1 MASQDTPKTIEIQG
15 YGIQKEATAQ
25 GTITPG
31 MLIER
36 VTDGVQAHSTAG
48 GPASPHVAI
57 EYGLTGRTIDDDY
70 SADDQVLFKTYTP
83 GSVVYGLVAAG
94 ASAISQY
101 DFLASASD
109 GTLATSGTD
118 EVVVAQ
124 ALEAVDNSGGGSAV
138 RIKAEIVPAHRTN
151 PA

>member
-36 VTDGVQAHSTAG
+36 VTNGVQAHSTAA
-48 GPASPHVAI
+48 GPASTHFAI
-57 EYGLTGRTIDDDY
+57 EYGMTGRTIDDDY
-70 SADDQVLFKTYTP
+70 SADDQAVFKTYTP

-101 DFLASASD
+101 DFLASAGD
-109 GTLATSGTD
+109 GTLATAGVD
-118 EVVVAQ
+118 EVAVAQ
-124 ALEAVDNSGGGSAV
+124 ALEDVDNSGGSDPV
-138 RIKAEIVPAHRTN
+138 RIMAEVVPVHRTN